1 MAFTAKDVTKLREM
15 TSAGMMDCKRALEET
30 DGNMDAAVKLLRERG
45 IAQSAKRADRVAA
58 EGMIATYIHPGAKYG
73 VLAEINCETDF
84 AARSEPFQAFCK
96 DICMQICSANPR
108 WVSRDNVPREAAEAE
123 KAIYIARAR
132 ETGKP
137 ENILDKIAEGMLSK
151 WYKEVCL
158 VEQEWVKEKDTTI
171 ESLMKE
177 LSGTLGEKV
186 EVRRF
191 VRFEL
196 GEGIEKVEKNLAD
209 EVAAERAKYE
219 GKA

>member
-58 EGMIATYIHPGAKYG
+58 EGMIASYIHPGSKYG
-73 VLAEINCETDF
+73 VLVEINCETDF
-84 AARSEPFQAFCK
+84 AARSEPFQTFCK

-108 WVSRDNVPREAAEAE
+108 WVCREEVPQDAVAAE

-158 VEQEWVKEKDTTI
+158 VEQEWVKDKERTI
-171 ESLMKE
+171 EALMKE

-186 EVRRF
+186 GVRRF

-196 GEGIEKVEKNLAD
+196 GEGIEKVEKDLAA